1 MYIHVTPL
9 RIHHTCTLHM
19 YTAQGER
26 GMGKTEVA
34 LRACHYVR
42 ERHAFDRIIFA
53 ACATTTAAAA
63 AATAAAARQ
72 PEALERAFCTRLGK
86 LLGASTQK
94 PCKDA
99 RALLRLIRPRTS
111 SSSSSASS
119 NGSSGITTGSS
130 SSNAAVDTDKLT
142 ADGTGWVKR
151 GAKSDAPVQSEQQ
164 VYIPQDINVYR

>member
-1 MYIHVTPL
+1 MH
-9 RIHHTCTLHM
+9 TLHP

-72 PEALERAFCTRLGK
+72 PEALERAFCTRLGT
-86 LLGASTQK
+86 LLGASAHK

-99 RALLRLIRPRTS
+99 RALLRLIRPRTN
-111 SSSSSASS
+111 SSSSASS
-119 NGSSGITTGSS
+119 NGSSGISTASS
-130 SSNAAVDTDKLT
+130 SSAAVDTDKLT

-151 GAKSDAPVQSEQQ
+151 GAKSDMPPQGEQQ
-164 VYIPQDINVYR
+164 V

>member
-1 MYIHVTPL
+1 MHTL
-9 RIHHTCTLHM
+9 RTCTL
-19 YTAQGER
+19 QGER

-72 PEALERAFCTRLGK
+72 PEALERAFCTRLGS
-86 LLGASTQK
+86 LLGASAHK

-119 NGSSGITTGSS
+119 NGNSSISSAGSS
-130 SSNAAVDTDKLT
+130 SAGVDTDKLT

-151 GAKSDAPVQSEQQ
+151 GAKSDVPAQAEQQ
-164 VYIPQDINVYR
+164 VLISTLYNFAGS